1 LAKKAI
7 TDLPLG
13 AAAPGAY
20 SARATLSKEMP
31 MKKILLAATM
41 LAFAAPLGAQEKP
54 RRESQPATPIENQ
67 RPDAART
74 ASPDRG
80 VLFEPESV
88 ASDGAV
94 VAGGQRVDY
103 RAIAGTIIVHPKGW
117 DDAAW
122 RAHAAAQAEGS
133 GQAKLGEDDKNPQAE
148 ASMFYVA
155 YFKKGAPAA
164 SRPITFLYNGGP
176 GSSTIWLHMGA
187 FGPRR
192 IVTSDHE
199 HTPAAPYNV
208 VDNAFSLLDA
218 SDLVFIDAPGT
229 GFSRIAGKD
238 KEKAFWGV
246 DQDAYA
252 FSQFILGFLSKY
264 GRWNSPKYLFGESYG
279 TPRSAVVVNQLQSE
293 DNVDFNG
300 VILLSQILNFDI
312 DADGPENNPGI
323 DQAYIAALPT
333 YAATAWYHNRLGVAR
348 PERLEDFLRDV
359 EQFAQTDYALA
370 LQQGSDL
377 DPQRKQ
383 QIAQRLAAYTG
394 LPVDYLLKANL
405 RVSGGEFEKTLQERE
420 GLTTGRLDTRFAGPE
435 MDPLAKEAAYD
446 PQSAAISSAYV
457 SAFNDYVR
465 NRLGYGGERT
475 FKVFADVFKYWEFK
489 HQVPG
494 AGFAFP
500 GATNV
505 MPDMA
510 QALKYNPNLKVLVA
524 GGYFDIAT
532 PFFQG
537 WYEMHH
543 LQIPPSL
550 QNNIEYHYYPSGHMV
565 YANQESL
572 RAIHDDV
579 AGFIRRTSGGR

>member
-1 LAKKAI
+1 MMKKA
-7 TDLPLG
+7 LLLAAFALG
-13 AAAPGAY
+13 AAPA
-20 SARATLSKEMP
+20 L
-31 MKKILLAATM
+31 
-41 LAFAAPLGAQEKP
+41 AQETP
-54 RRESQPATPIENQ
+54 RRPNPPEAPVENQ
-67 RPDAART
+67 RPDATRT

-80 VLFEPESV
+80 ILFHPESV
-88 ASDGAV
+88 DSDGSVAV
-94 VAGGQRVDY
+94 EGQRIDY
-103 RAIAGTIIVHPKGW
+103 RAVAGTIIVHPKGW

-122 RAHAAAQAEGS
+122 RARAAAPPGPGNQA
-133 GQAKLGEDDKNPQAE
+133 QLGEEDKNPQAE

-155 YFKKGAPAA
+155 YFRKGAP
-164 SRPITFLYNGGP
+164 SSTRPITFLYNGGP
-176 GSSTIWLHMGA
+176 GSSTVWLHMGA

-192 IVTSDHE
+192 IVTADHE

-246 DQDAYA
+246 DADAYA

-279 TPRSAVVVNQLQSE
+279 TPRSAVVVNQLQSS
-293 DNVDFNG
+293 DDVDFNG

-323 DQAYIAALPT
+323 DQAYVAALPT
-333 YAATAWYHNRLGVAR
+333 YAATGWYHNRLAGPR
-348 PERLEDFLRDV
+348 PDNLEAFLHEVER
-359 EQFAQTDYALA
+359 FATTDYALA
-370 LQQGSDL
+370 LQAGSELSPDRR
-377 DPQRKQ
+377 QA
-383 QIAQRLAAYTG
+383 IAQRLAGYTG
-394 LPVDYLLKANL
+394 LPVDYVLRANL
-405 RVSGGEFEKTLQERE
+405 RISGGEFEKNLQDPQ
-420 GLTTGRLDTRFAGPE
+420 GLTTGRLDTRFAGPT
-435 MDPLAKEAAYD
+435 MDPLAKEAGYD

-465 NRLGYGGERT
+465 TRLGYGGEST
-475 FKVFADVFKYWEFK
+475 FKPEVDVFKYWEFK
-489 HQVPG
+489 HEVPG

-524 GGYFDIAT
+524 GGYFDLAT
-532 PFFQG
+532 PFYQG

-543 LQIPPSL
+543 LQIPDSL
-550 QNNIEYHYYPSGHMV
+550 QANIEYHYYPSGHMV
-565 YANQESL
+565 YANEQSL
-572 RAIHDDV
+572 RALHDDV
-579 AGFIRRTSGGR
+579 SAFIRRTSRAGG